1 MIKDFSQLVVKEVE
15 SFKNKGGEIGVI
27 EHHLEI
33 VTKEKIKLEED
44 LKELEKLVNYLETK
58 KENIGG

>member
-15 SFKNKGGEIGVI
+15 AFKNKGGEIGVI
-27 EHHLEI
+27 EYHLEI
-33 VTKEKIKLEED
+33 AIKEKEKLEED